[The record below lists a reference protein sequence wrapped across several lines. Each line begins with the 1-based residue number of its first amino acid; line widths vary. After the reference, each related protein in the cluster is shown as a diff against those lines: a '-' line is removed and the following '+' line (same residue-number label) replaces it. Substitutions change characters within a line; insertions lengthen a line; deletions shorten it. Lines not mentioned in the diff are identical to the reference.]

1 MTIGKMQPT
10 LHPNRGIHSSI
21 PIPEVVEIFRLHQD
35 LDYYQDDKRA
45 LIG

>member
-21 PIPEVVEIFRLHQD
+21 PIPEVVEIFRLHRD